1 MEVKK
6 MTDIEEMLLEGRTIF
21 PIVNLN
27 GEVCGAVGRSS
38 KLQPIYR
45 CTAKGFVGNILTKE
59 KVIILTEGYV
69 DVLLA
74 QMQKVDNVV
83 GVVGTYVTDE
93 TIEFFKER
101 NKTIILFF
109 DQDNFGKKY
118 ATKTAE
124 RMKAAGIEVY
134 IFETNIAIDMQQ
146 YLMQGNSVES
156 IMKNANENAERL
168 FRK

>member
-1 MEVKK
+1 

-27 GEVCGAVGRSS
+27 GEVCGAVGRSI

-45 CTAKGFVGNILTKE
+45 CTAKGFIGNILTKE

-74 QMQKVDNVV
+74 QVQKVDNVV

-118 ATKTAE
+118 AAKTAE
-124 RMKAAGIEVY
+124 RMKAAGIEVN
-134 IFETNIAIDMQQ
+134 IFETDTAIDMQQ
-146 YLMQGNSVES
+146 YLMQGNSVKS
-156 IMKNANENAERL
+156 IMKIANENAEKL